1 MGVSRVVE
9 EVDGVLEQVVVE
21 VLIQMEQEVE
31 GNFLGVEY
39 LLGHDGKLINLAV
52 FELPLDQGGIVEARH
67 EVLCPVATLPLVLR
81 YYLLGLIIDEID
93 GSELGLAVGEV
104 EGAEHGERLRH
115 AAPEGE
121 QVVVVLLIKEKVGLP
136 DGLGLSVNDKVVV
149 GDSLLVGGLLLGLV
163 GDADQAELPAFGLP
177 QARDGH
183 LHLGQVVGLPDRVA
197 YLVGVEPALG
207 VFAQVEAADLD
218 LFVVAGAEPGDHR
231 VVVRPPGQEFVGPLV
246 VSAVELCH
254 RLRISRKRVVV
265 VAQHEAVV
273 VVLPR
278 LPYTEQTTLVESV
291 QIAKITLL
299 PKEVMVDI

>member
-1 MGVSRVVE
+1 MVE

-39 LLGHDGKLINLAV
+39 LLGHDGKLINLSV
-52 FELPLDQGGIVEARH
+52 FELPLDQGGIVEPRH

-104 EGAEHGERLRH
+104 EGAEHGDR
-115 AAPEGE
+115 PEVEVVE

>member
-1 MGVSRVVE
+1 MVE

-39 LLGHDGKLINLAV
+39 LLGHDGKLINLSV
-52 FELPLDQGGIVEARH
+52 FELPLDQGGIVEPRH

-104 EGAEHGERLRH
+104 EGAEHGDRPKVEVV
-115 AAPEGE
+115 E
-121 QVVVVLLIKEKVGLP
+121 QVVVVLLIKEKLGLP

>member
-1 MGVSRVVE
+1 MVE

-52 FELPLDQGGIVEARH
+52 FELPLDQGGIVEPRH

-104 EGAEHGERLRH
+104 EGAEHGDR
-115 AAPEGE
+115 PEVEVVE